1 MVETATVFRRLAVDD
16 AQLIDR
22 WKQIQTAN
30 PLAAVVLITTL
41 SLYCQTI
48 VHNTRSQSVY
58 SLTLAAQV
66 QPVQVNTTVLPH
78 VKITL
83 ARRHSYKFGSLSKER
98 YKSDVSRIYLIY
110 TREIEKLNNDKTV
123 GVEVFLLTNCCNFSE
138 NLHFIHKKKKIF
150 KKNDERNEQ
159 KNKPFKT

>member
-1 MVETATVFRRLAVDD
+1 MDECDGSDRITLTVIVTRRLAVDD

-66 QPVQVNTTVLPH
+66 QPVQDSRHLGSPAPRIPGQNSDH
-78 VKITL
+78 V
-83 ARRHSYKFGSLSKER
+83 S
-98 YKSDVSRIYLIY
+98 
-110 TREIEKLNNDKTV
+110 
-123 GVEVFLLTNCCNFSE
+123 
-138 NLHFIHKKKKIF
+138 
-150 KKNDERNEQ
+150 
-159 KNKPFKT
+159 